1 MLRLPPDRLDFF
13 QSLALGLRNDSVD
26 GQQCRHADD
35 GKAKVGGCA
44 GGGGRKLIKQMTLLD
59 GQQRYHTDAGNARVG
74 GCPGGG
80 AGI

>member
-1 MLRLPPDRLDFF
+1 
-13 QSLALGLRNDSVD
+13 
-26 GQQCRHADD
+26 
-35 GKAKVGGCA
+35 
-44 GGGGRKLIKQMTLLD
+44 MTLLD